1 MKRKGIILLSSIFAC
16 VALMAT
22 GFAAFIISYTTTG
35 EATGN
40 IEVDTV
46 DNNAF
51 ILEVVDGYE
60 APESIV
66 YGPIDT
72 YTGENPW
79 LVYTDDGKMEHLTTT
94 IKVTCT
100 NADKLASTPLQV
112 TVTANDV
119 YTAANTAGYV
129 GALPTIGN
137 GIDVSLDGIEGE
149 GNSIKV
155 GTYTITITFSW
166 GTAFNGFNPI
176 DYYNPLPAE
185 DYAAEAAANLQALQ
199 ALANTEFKVT
209 IAPVPSN

>member
-22 GFAAFIISYTTTG
+22 GFAAFVISYTTTG

-40 IEVDTV
+40 IDVDTV
-46 DNNAF
+46 ENNAF
-51 ILEVVDGYE
+51 ILEVVDGFE
-60 APESIV
+60 SPESIV
-66 YGPIDT
+66 YGPIDS

-119 YTAANTAGYV
+119 YTEANTNGYV

-137 GIDVSLDGIEGE
+137 GIDVSLDGIEDG
-149 GNSIKV
+149 V

-176 DYYNPLPAE
+176 VYYNPLPAE
-185 DYAAEAAANLQALQ
+185 DYAAEATANLEALK